1 MSYVKLLNFFVAF
14 STKQKFVAFSTN
26 SFLRGA
32 EVGKGFPG
40 GSDGRESA
48 CSAGDLGLICGLGRY
63 PGERNSSPL

>member
-1 MSYVKLLNFFVAF
+1 MSYVKLLNL
-14 STKQKFVAFSTN
+14 FVAFSTN

-48 CSAGDLGLICGLGRY
+48 CRAGDLGLIRGLGRY